1 MKNEEEQRDQKS
13 IDRKDA
19 IIKDSIV
26 YGAAYGLEDGL
37 ETGMKQGLEHGLQSG
52 ITNALINGTEE
63 AVEDVMEDVMSPNA
77 KKNEDS
83 LKKKKFKR
91 IISIIKIVV
100 VVLVLF
106 WIGMRLSEA
115 WNEIVKYDWQINIF
129 WLIMASLLYLAA
141 FFPASVLWYLSLRW
155 MGQTPD
161 FFTAV
166 NAFYTSQLG
175 KYLPGKAMVVI
186 IRSAM
191 VASEK
196 VKVSIAAVCVF
207 YETLTMMTTGAFLA
221 SLVIVIWFRE
231 HYYYSLL
238 ALGTMVLSGLPLV
251 PPIFIRILSIL
262 RISKYNPDLNRYLH
276 AFTWRSIFTGSA
288 LMTLLWI
295 LFGISLWAAIQGIG
309 IVPGEFLA
317 NLPRYIS
324 VTALAIVLGFAVPIA
339 PGGLG
344 IREAVLSILL
354 IPYFDMILTLPENNA
369 VHVQADTLAL
379 IVSLEQRIISIIAE
393 LSLVAFFFL
402 FRMIPYYVTRTNKSN
417 HQKTKGI
424 NS

>member
-1 MKNEEEQRDQKS
+1 
-13 IDRKDA
+13 
-19 IIKDSIV
+19 
-26 YGAAYGLEDGL
+26 
-37 ETGMKQGLEHGLQSG
+37 
-52 ITNALINGTEE
+52 
-63 AVEDVMEDVMSPNA
+63 
-77 KKNEDS
+77 
-83 LKKKKFKR
+83 
-91 IISIIKIVV
+91 
-100 VVLVLF
+100 
-106 WIGMRLSEA
+106 
-115 WNEIVKYDWQINIF
+115 
-129 WLIMASLLYLAA
+129 
-141 FFPASVLWYLSLRW
+141 
-155 MGQTPD
+155 
-161 FFTAV
+161 
-166 NAFYTSQLG
+166 
-175 KYLPGKAMVVI
+175 
-186 IRSAM
+186 
-191 VASEK
+191 
-196 VKVSIAAVCVF
+196 
-207 YETLTMMTTGAFLA
+207 
-221 SLVIVIWFRE
+221 
-231 HYYYSLL
+231 
-238 ALGTMVLSGLPLV
+238 
-251 PPIFIRILSIL
+251 
-262 RISKYNPDLNRYLH
+262 
-276 AFTWRSIFTGSA
+276 
-288 LMTLLWI
+288 MTLLWI